1 MLNLQNN
8 SQQTKT
14 LRPKQ
19 QAKRRKRNRKVFF
32 LFIFVFLL
40 IWGVIAAGAF
50 SYYYKNPSDFWDGLI
65 PLPEGPKVNVVIEAG
80 MNATQAARAFE
91 LQGALEKGTPLQ
103 LARWMTKFG
112 IDKKIRAGHYSVVP
126 SDAWNLA
133 RQLRT
138 IKPALL
144 KLQILPGLDIFSLAD
159 SLASQD
165 SKITSQNFTEALLRD
180 ENYPPEMSGVIKL
193 LVDDEFTRA
202 AFLLPETYML
212 VDRTPD
218 EAVSRAA
225 SAWWKQW
232 GGFVNAHKL
241 SAKDLINSAIAAS
254 MIEREVLR
262 DSECRVVSG
271 VIKNRLAKNMLL
283 QIDATVVY
291 AWRLA
296 GRKVT
301 RVLNKDLEIES
312 PYNTYRNAGL
322 PPRPICVP
330 GSAAWEGALDPEEND
345 YYYYVARK
353 NGYHYFSKT
362 YNEHLRNIKL
372 ARSE

>member
-1 MLNLQNN
+1 MLNLQNK
-8 SQQTKT
+8 SLQPKAKT
-14 LRPKQ
+14 RT
-19 QAKRRKRNRKVFF
+19 RKRSRKIF
-32 LFIFVFLL
+32 FVFILL
-40 IWGVIAAGAF
+40 FLLLWSAIAAAAI
-50 SYYYKNPSDFWDGLI
+50 SYYYKAPLNFWEGII
-65 PLPEGPKVNVVIEAG
+65 PLPEGSKINVVIEQG
-80 MNATQAARAFE
+80 MNASQAARAFE
-91 LQGALEKGTPLQ
+91 IQGALEKGTPSQ
-103 LARWMTKFG
+103 LAHWMVKFG

-126 SDAWNLA
+126 SDPWNLA
-133 RQLRT
+133 RQLKT
-138 IKPALL
+138 LKPALL
-144 KLQILPGLDIFSLAD
+144 KLQILPGLDIFSLMD

-165 SKITSQNFTEALLRD
+165 NKITQQSFTEALLRD
-180 ENYPPEMSGVIKL
+180 ENYPPEMAEIIKL

-218 EAVSRAA
+218 EAVNAAA

-232 GGFVNAHKL
+232 GGFINANKL
-241 SAKDLINSAIAAS
+241 TAQDLINSAIAAS

-262 DSECRVVSG
+262 DSECKIVSG
-271 VIKNRLAKNMLL
+271 VIKNRLAKKMLL

-296 GRKVT
+296 GRKLT

-312 PYNTYRNAGL
+312 PYNTYKNAGL

-330 GSAAWEGALDPEEND
+330 GSAAWEGALNPEEND

>member
-1 MLNLQNN
+1 MQNI
-8 SQQTKT
+8 SQQPSKA
-14 LRPKQ
+14 KVK
-19 QAKRRKRNRKVFF
+19 KRRRSRRIFFVFIF
-32 LFIFVFLL
+32 LFLL
-40 IWGVIAAGAF
+40 LWSAIAAGAF
-50 SYYYKNPSDFWDGLI
+50 SYYYKYPSKFWEGII
-65 PLPEGPKVNVVIEAG
+65 PLPEGSKINIVIEPG
-80 MNATQAARAFE
+80 MNASQAARAFE
-91 LQGALEKGTPLQ
+91 IQGALDKGTPSQ
-103 LARWMTKFG
+103 LARWMVKFG

-133 RQLRT
+133 RQLKI

-144 KLQILPGLDIFSLAD
+144 KLQILPGLDIFSLMD

-165 SKITSQNFTEALLRD
+165 NKITHETFTEALLRD
-180 ENYPPEMSGVIKL
+180 ENYPPEMSEVIKL

-212 VDRTPD
+212 VDRSPD
-218 EAVSRAA
+218 EAVNAAA

-232 GGFVNAHKL
+232 GGFIEAHKIT
-241 SAKDLINSAIAAS
+241 AQDLIKLAVTAS

-262 DSECRVVSG
+262 DSECRIVSG

-291 AWRLA
+291 AWKLA
-296 GRKVT
+296 GRKLT

-312 PYNTYRNAGL
+312 PYNTYKNAGL

-330 GSAAWEGALDPEEND
+330 GSAAWDGAFVPEDND

-362 YNEHLRNIKL
+362 YKEHVKNIKQ

>member
-1 MLNLQNN
+1 MQNK
-8 SQQTKT
+8 SQHN
-14 LRPKQ
+14 P
-19 QAKRRKRNRKVFF
+19 RRRRRGRKIFF
-32 LFIFVFLL
+32 LFISMFLL
-40 IWGVIAAGAF
+40 LWGVIAAGAF
-50 SYYYKNPSDFWDGLI
+50 SYYYKAPANFWEGII
-65 PLPEGPKVNVVIEAG
+65 PLPEGSKVNVVIEQG
-80 MNATQAARAFE
+80 MNASQAARAFE
-91 LQGALEKGTPLQ
+91 VQGALEKGTPAQ
-103 LARWMTKFG
+103 LARWMVKFG

-133 RQLRT
+133 RQLR
-138 IKPALL
+138 IVKPGLL
-144 KLQILPGLDIFSLAD
+144 KLQILPGLDIFTLTET
-159 SLASQD
+159 LASQD
-165 SKITSQNFTEALLRD
+165 EKITHANFVEALLND
-180 ENYPPEMSGVIKL
+180 KNYPDEMSDVIKKL
-193 LVDDEFTRA
+193 PDDEFTRA

-218 EAVSRAA
+218 EIVNRAA
-225 SAWWKQW
+225 SSWWKQW
-232 GGFVNAHKL
+232 GGFITANKL
-241 SAKDLINSAIAAS
+241 SAQDLINSAITAS

-262 DSECRVVSG
+262 DTECKTVSG
-271 VIKNRLAKNMLL
+271 VIKNRLAKKMLL

-291 AWRLA
+291 AWRLE

-312 PYNTYRNAGL
+312 PYNTYKNAGL

-330 GSAAWEGALDPEEND
+330 GSAAWEGALSPDDNE

-362 YNEHLRNIKL
+362 YNEHVKNIKK